1 MGRKIDT
8 FAMLF
13 LPLLLFIAPV
23 FAIPIHNDVQVDRLA
38 QLVTTHY
45 QYEHLDP
52 IIAQYASELAKQL
65 EFHDIQIAPGV
76 EDPPTL
82 RAQVI
87 QAIQSHVENR
97 FLSSVESLPST
108 RDTIVKWCP
117 PTEHG
122 TVPASC
128 LLRHAEAL
136 SSELDQFVETQW
148 KTWIAEKTEQ
158 ATTVEKL
165 NDNLVSV
172 TVARSKMD
180 ISLPSPPCESHFFTR
195 YIDLALVD

>member
-1 MGRKIDT
+1 MLAGHPT
-8 FAMLF
+8 MLF
-13 LPLLLFIAPV
+13 LPLLLLVAPALAV
-23 FAIPIHNDVQVDRLA
+23 PIHNHVQIDRLA
-38 QLVTTHY
+38 QLVNTHY

-52 IIAQYASELAKQL
+52 IITQYASELAKQL
-65 EFHDIQIAPGV
+65 EFYDIHIAPDV

-82 RAQVI
+82 EAQVI
-87 QAIQSHVENR
+87 QAIQSHVENN
-97 FLSSVESLPST
+97 FLSSMESLPST
-108 RDTIVKWCP
+108 RDTIAKWCP

-122 TVPASC
+122 TVPAAC

-148 KTWIAEKTEQ
+148 KTWIDEKTEQ
-158 ATTVEKL
+158 AATVEKL

-172 TVARSKMD
+172 TVSRSKME

-195 YIDLALVD
+195 YIDMALVD